1 MSASQ
6 NMRALLEPL
15 GVYAWDQS
23 FQKAELECMGKALDA
38 CQLALERTAR
48 EMNLTTAEEE
58 GLEKVASLLAGRPRA
73 LQPEQLRTALSALL
87 RIGDASFTTKAICDN
102 VSGCGL
108 PAEVKETSIPGQVT
122 VSFPGIGGI
131 PDDFP
136 HLRSIIEEII
146 PCHLEIVYVF
156 WYLLWKRLEERIPS
170 WGFLEK
176 TNFTWKN
183 LERFVKD

>member
-1 MSASQ
+1 MSASE

-15 GVYAWDQS
+15 EVYAWDQS
-23 FQKAELECMGKALDA
+23 FQKAELECVGQALDV

-48 EMNLTTAEEE
+48 EMNLTTAEGE
-58 GLEKVASLLAGRPRA
+58 GLEKMVSLLAGKPKA
-73 LQPEQLRTALSALL
+73 EQAEQLRAALAALL
-87 RIGDASFTTKAICDN
+87 RIGDASFTPKAICDN

-108 PAEVKETSIPGQVT
+108 PAEVKETAIPGQVT

-131 PDDFP
+131 PDDFL

-156 WYLLWKRLEERIPS
+156 WYLLWNRLEEKIPS
-170 WGFLEK
+170 WKALEGRA
-176 TNFTWKN
+176 FTWKN
-183 LERFVKD
+183 LERFVRD